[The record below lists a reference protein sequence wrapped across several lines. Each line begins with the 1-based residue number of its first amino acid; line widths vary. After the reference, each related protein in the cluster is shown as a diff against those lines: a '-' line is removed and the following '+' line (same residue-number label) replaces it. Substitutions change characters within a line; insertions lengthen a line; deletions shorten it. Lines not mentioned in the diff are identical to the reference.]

1 MTDEIETKLL
11 KEIERIENKPRV
23 AGELTHSSTIPT
35 LKERLSQHRQT
46 KKWIK
51 GLIEFIEN
59 NSDVDEEGFKLL
71 KKQIHGLDGCNGS
84 KSKKAISHSSGE
96 GNGK

>member
-46 KKWIK
+46 KTWIE
-51 GLIEFIEN
+51 GLIYEHRNCSEYHKINGEIATCL
-59 NSDVDEEGFKLL
+59 DIVL
-71 KKQIHGLDGCNGS
+71 KKI
-84 KSKKAISHSSGE
+84 SGE
-96 GNGK
+96 GK

>member
-46 KKWIK
+46 KKWIE
-51 GLIEFIEN
+51 GLIEEEKRFIR
-59 NSDVDEEGFKLL
+59 SIPFTDRKDKDLVLDRLEEL
-71 KKQIHGLDGCNGS
+71 KKQI
-84 KSKKAISHSSGE
+84 SGE
-96 GNGK
+96 GK